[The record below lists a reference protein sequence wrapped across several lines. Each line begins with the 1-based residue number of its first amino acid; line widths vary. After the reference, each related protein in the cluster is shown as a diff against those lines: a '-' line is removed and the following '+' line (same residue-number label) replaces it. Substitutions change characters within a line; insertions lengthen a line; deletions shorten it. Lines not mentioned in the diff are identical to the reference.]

1 MYATH
6 PGYFKFFFALGAA
19 MSGAVLRWAMVP
31 VLMNATPG
39 VTFLPAIIASAW
51 YGGIA
56 SGLLATIASY
66 ALGRFFFITPGTLA
80 IHGGNEMAQAI
91 ILLAGG
97 GLITGI
103 SAALREAS
111 AREEEARR
119 EAAQVLESVSDG
131 FVALDQDFRFTFLN
145 AAAERMVKPKPHDL
159 IGKTFWEAYPASL
172 GTVVEREFR
181 AAMESRQPVS
191 FEHYYEPWQ
200 RWLQMQAQPHE
211 AGGISVYF
219 HDITE
224 RKQQEEQVARL
235 NRELEQRLEE
245 LRTILKVAPVG
256 LAITN
261 DLDGAEI
268 RGNAYLENLTGTTPG
283 SNVSLMGPAGGLY
296 SFFQEERQIPP
307 EELPIRRALRQGS
320 AVPPAEYRLVRA
332 SGKEFFVLLQANP
345 LLESDGK
352 VFGAVGAYTDI
363 TANKRTEKSLW
374 LANRSLERSNAD
386 LEQFAYAAAHDLQ
399 EPLRNLIGYTEL
411 IAKRHGS
418 KLDAD
423 GVSLLDV
430 VMASGARMQ
439 TMIRDLLAYCQA
451 VDPAERPLHLTD
463 ANGVVET
470 VLADLRG
477 SLEKCSGSVKCDALP
492 SVRIPEAQL
501 LQVFQN
507 LISNAVKYR
516 TSEPPQICVSA
527 SHRMDEW
534 VFLVQDNGI
543 GIKPE
548 YAERIFG
555 LFRRLHGVEIP
566 GTGIGLAICK
576 RIIDHYGGRIWVESR
591 EGAGS
596 TFYFALPEAMVA
608 PDPRGNASSAVASVT
623 KSRAVSS

>member
-1 MYATH
+1 
-6 PGYFKFFFALGAA
+6 
-19 MSGAVLRWAMVP
+19 
-31 VLMNATPG
+31 
-39 VTFLPAIIASAW
+39 
-51 YGGIA
+51 
-56 SGLLATIASY
+56 
-66 ALGRFFFITPGTLA
+66 
-80 IHGGNEMAQAI
+80 MAQAVV
-91 ILLAGG
+91 LLAGG

-103 SAALREAS
+103 SAALREAG
-111 AREEEARR
+111 AREEQARR
-119 EAAQVLESVSDG
+119 EGALVLESVSDG
-131 FVALDQDFRFTFLN
+131 FVALDTDFRFTFLN
-145 AAAERMVKPKPHDL
+145 AAAERMANRKRDEL

-172 GTVVEREFR
+172 GTVVEHEFR
-181 AAMESRQPVS
+181 CAMESRKPVS
-191 FEHYYEPWQ
+191 FEHYYAPWQ
-200 RWLQMQAQPHE
+200 RWLEMQAQPHE
-211 AGGISVYF
+211 AGGLSVYF

-224 RKQQEEQVARL
+224 RKHQQEQVARL

-261 DLDGAEI
+261 DLKGTEI
-268 RGNAYLENLTGTTPG
+268 RGNAYLEDLTGTAPG
-283 SNVSLMGPAGGLY
+283 ANISLTGPAGALY
-296 SFFQEERQIPP
+296 SFFQDERVVPA
-307 EELPIRRALRQGS
+307 EDLPIRVALRLGA

-332 SGKEFFVLLQANP
+332 NGKEFFVLLQANP
-345 LLESDGK
+345 LLEADGK

-411 IAKRHGS
+411 IAKRHGD

-423 GVSLLDV
+423 GASLLEV

-451 VDPAERPLHLTD
+451 VDPAERPLQLTD
-463 ANGVVET
+463 ANAAVQI
-470 VLADLRG
+470 VLADLRASIEECG
-477 SLEKCSGSVKCDALP
+477 GVIVCDNLP

-507 LISNAVKYR
+507 LIGNAIKYR
-516 TSEPPQICVSA
+516 GSEPPRIRVSA
-527 SHRMDEW
+527 SHRTDEW
-534 VFLVQDNGI
+534 IFLVQDNGI
-543 GIKPE
+543 GIRLE
-548 YAERIFG
+548 YADRIFG

-576 RIIDHYGGRIWVESR
+576 RIIDHYGGRIWVDSR

-596 TFYFALPEAMVA
+596 TFYFALPEAVVLPAVQAQAASFEQA
-608 PDPRGNASSAVASVT
+608 PVT
-623 KSRAVSS
+623 TNRPVSS

>member
-1 MYATH
+1 MFAPH
-6 PGYFKFFFALGAA
+6 ASYFKYLFALGAA
-19 MSGAVLRWAMVP
+19 LSGAALRWAMVP

-66 ALGRFFFITPGTLA
+66 ALGRYFFITPGTLS
-80 IHGGNEMAQAI
+80 IHGGTEMAQAI

-131 FVALDQDFRFTFLN
+131 FVALDPEFRFTFLN
-145 AAAERMVKPKPHDL
+145 AAAERMASRQPDELV
-159 IGKTFWEAYPASL
+159 GKTFWEAYPASL

-181 AAMESRQPVS
+181 NAMESRQAVS
-191 FEHYYEPWQ
+191 FEHYYEPWR

-211 AGGISVYF
+211 AGGLSVYF

-224 RKQQEEQVARL
+224 RKRQEEQLARL

-261 DLDGAEI
+261 DLNGAEI
-268 RGNAYLENLTGTTPG
+268 RANAYLEDLTGSPPG
-283 SNVSLMGPAGGLY
+283 SNISLTASGRSSYA
-296 SFFQEERQIPP
+296 FFQDEREIPA
-307 EELPIRRALRQGS
+307 EDLPIRRALREGS
-320 AVPPAEYRLVRA
+320 AIPPAEYRLVREN
-332 SGKEFFVLLQANP
+332 GKEFFVLLQANP
-345 LLESDGK
+345 LREPDGE

-411 IAKRHGS
+411 IARRHGD

-423 GVSLLDV
+423 GASLLEV
-430 VMASGARMQ
+430 VISSGARMQ

-451 VDPAERPLHLTD
+451 VDPAERPAQLTD
-463 ANGVVET
+463 ANMVVET
-470 VLADLRG
+470 VLAHLHG
-477 SLEKCSGSVKCDALP
+477 SLEQCGATIQCETLP

-507 LISNAVKYR
+507 LIGNAVKYR
-516 TSEPPQICVSA
+516 GNDPPQIRISA
-527 SHRMDEW
+527 SQKADEW
-534 VFLVQDNGI
+534 VFLVKDNGI
-543 GIKPE
+543 GIRPE
-548 YAERIFG
+548 YAGRIFG

-576 RIIDHYGGRIWVESR
+576 RIIDHYGGRIWVQSQ
-591 EGAGS
+591 EGAGA

-608 PDPRGNASSAVASVT
+608 LGVPGYANIV
-623 KSRAVSS
+623 